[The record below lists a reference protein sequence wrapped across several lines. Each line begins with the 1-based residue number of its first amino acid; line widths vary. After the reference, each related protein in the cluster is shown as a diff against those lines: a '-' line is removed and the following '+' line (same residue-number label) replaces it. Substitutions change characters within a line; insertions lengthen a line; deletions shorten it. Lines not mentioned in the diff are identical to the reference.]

1 MPKLNADS
9 VKITIGG
16 KTFDFMMT
24 PYGIMIAEEHGI
36 DILQLFD
43 QIGSQL
49 KDDASP
55 TKQLSLISK
64 IIWAGILPFNEDMTL
79 KDVQM
84 LMTFNDFGTVAPI
97 IGDSMK
103 RLIKG
108 AEPDEVDMAKKKP
121 KKSTSTS

>member
-1 MPKLNADS
+1 MPKLNPDA

-24 PYGIMIAEEHGI
+24 PYGIMIAEEQGI
-36 DILQLFD
+36 DILKLFD
-43 QIGSQL
+43 EIGTQVKENS
-49 KDDASP
+49 SP

-64 IIWAGILPFNEDMTL
+64 IIWAGIAPFHEGVTL

-84 LMTFNDFGTVAPI
+84 LMTFNDFSTVAPV

-108 AEPDEVDMAKKKP
+108 AEPDEVDTPKKKAKK
-121 KKSTSTS
+121 